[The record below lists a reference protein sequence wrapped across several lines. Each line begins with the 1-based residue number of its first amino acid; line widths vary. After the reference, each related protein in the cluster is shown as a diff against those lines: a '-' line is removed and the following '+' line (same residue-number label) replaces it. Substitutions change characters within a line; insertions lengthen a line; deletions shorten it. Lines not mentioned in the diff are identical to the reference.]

1 VLWIGTSGW
10 QYSDWRES
18 FYPKG
23 VAQRDW
29 LAFYADRFATVE
41 LNNSFY
47 RLPEKA
53 NFARWR
59 DQTTDDFVVAV
70 KMSRFLTHL
79 RRLRDPEGPI
89 NLFMERAAGL
99 GEKLGP
105 ILIQLPPQMPAD
117 AQRLNAALDLFP
129 RRVRVAVEF
138 RDDSWFEDGVREV
151 LERHGA
157 ALCLADS
164 PHRKTPAWRT
174 TDWGFIRFHEG
185 RAFPHPCYGEQ
196 ALTTWAQRIVSLWPA
211 EADVFCYFNNDSRA
225 CAVRDAITFAGL
237 GRRAG
242 LQPSRVPALRE
253 VQVRS

>member
-1 VLWIGTSGW
+1 MLWIGTSGW
-10 QYSDWRES
+10 QYQDWRES

-23 VAQRDW
+23 VAQREW
-29 LAFYADRFATVE
+29 LAFYAERFATVE

-59 DQTTDDFVVAV
+59 DQTTDDFVFAV

-79 RRLRDPEGPI
+79 RRLRDPEAPI

-105 ILIQLPPQMPAD
+105 ILIQLPPRMPAD
-117 AQRLNAALDLFP
+117 VERLNAALDRFP
-129 RRVRVAVEF
+129 KHVRVAVEF
-138 RDDSWFEDGVREV
+138 RDDSWFEDPVRAV

-164 PHRKTPAWRT
+164 PHRKTPTWRT
-174 TDWGFIRFHEG
+174 TDWGFVRFHEG
-185 RAFPHPCYGEQ
+185 RALPIPCYGEQ
-196 ALTTWAQRIVSLWPA
+196 ALATWAQRIASLWPP
-211 EADVFCYFNNDSRA
+211 EADVFCYFNNDFRA
-225 CAVRDAITFAGL
+225 CAVRDAITFASL
-237 GRRAG
+237 GQQAG
-242 LQPSRVPALRE
+242 LQPSRVPA
-253 VQVRS
+253 VQAVRVRS